1 MALDI
6 FNRSQAMDKLASQP
20 DALAVPTSFS
30 IREVTGRQR
39 EIVLTGRCLPFRP
52 VVDSTKQRMKVEYY
66 PGATEA
72 VAQVFGPNHTD
83 QSISGIFLTRYMN
96 DEAHFVY
103 SEIGQGFSFQG
114 HNASIANA
122 STVATVRTAEH
133 AKKILQDVCKAGQEV
148 IVTWGVEP
156 YTNVNRGL
164 VRGCTFKTH
173 QAQRIEWEVE
183 FEWVADSE
191 ATVLK
196 IPFPTP
202 EPDPKSLYDKLSDFI
217 DKVQEGINDLGDA
230 YNEYVV
236 QNLRKLNTTLDRVN
250 NLVQA
255 GVGLAAKPAQF
266 ARDVLVTCQNVKQD
280 IVDTQ
285 NTMLDI
291 AAQYRNVGT
300 EWKALAGGMSFM
312 PWSSTAEKPDD
323 SADEQTRAALL
334 SMEVDRLLNESLWQA
349 NVLSVYAE
357 SLIVPTVIDIY
368 TAKTGDTLRKVSM
381 KYYGTPNRWQDIAD
395 YNGITSDN
403 LAAGDVVIIPAVV

>member
-6 FNRSQAMDKLASQP
+6 FNRSQAMDKLALQP

-30 IREVTGRQR
+30 IRELTGKCR
-39 EIVLTGRCLPFRP
+39 EVVLTGWCLPFRP
-52 VVDSTKQRMKVEYY
+52 VADSTKQRMKVEYY

-72 VAQVFGPNHTD
+72 VAQVFGPHHTD
-83 QSISGIFLTRYMN
+83 QTIGGVFLTRYMAN
-96 DEAHFVY
+96 EDHFLYHEGSNFNTAKGGSAPSRVD
-103 SEIGQGFSFQG
+103 
-114 HNASIANA
+114 NAE
-122 STVATVRTAEH
+122 R
-133 AKKILQDVCKAGQEV
+133 AKDILKAICKAGQEV
-148 IVTWGVEP
+148 VVNWGVEP
-156 YTNVNRGL
+156 FTAENRGL
-164 VRGCTFKTH
+164 VRACNFKIH

-183 FEWVADSE
+183 FEWVADGLASM
-191 ATVLK
+191 
-196 IPFPTP
+196 TP
-202 EPDPKSLYDKLSDFI
+202 ELPAPTPDPKSLYDKLSDLI
-217 DKVQEGINDLGDA
+217 EMAQEGLNDLGDA

-250 NLVQA
+250 NLVKSVAELQ
-255 GVGLAAKPAQF
+255 GKPAQF

-285 NTMLDI
+285 NAMLDFC
-291 AAQYRNVGT
+291 AHYTSVGT

-349 NVLSVYAE
+349 NVLSVYAK

-381 KYYGTPNRWQDIAD
+381 VYYGTPNRWQDIAD

-403 LAAGDVVIIPAVV
+403 LVAGDVVIIPAVVA

>member
-6 FNRSQAMDKLASQP
+6 FFNRSQAMDKLAAQP

-30 IREVTGRQR
+30 IRELTGKCR
-39 EIVLTGRCLPFRP
+39 EVVLTGWCLPFRP
-52 VVDSTKQRMKVEYY
+52 VADSTKQRMKVEYY

-72 VAQVFGPNHTD
+72 VAQVFGPDHTD
-83 QSISGIFLTRYMN
+83 LTVNGVFLTRYMA
-96 DEAHFVY
+96 DEDICLY
-103 SEIGQGFSFQG
+103 SDKVVLRQRVDS
-114 HNASIANA
+114 
-122 STVATVRTAEH
+122 AEA
-133 AKKILQDVCKAGQEV
+133 AKVILRELCKAGQEV
-148 IVTWGVEP
+148 VVNWGVQPFGTEA
-156 YTNVNRGL
+156 RGL
-164 VRGCTFKTH
+164 VRGCNFKEH
-173 QAQRIEWEVE
+173 QAQRIEWEIE
-183 FEWVADSE
+183 FVWVADSLT
-191 ATVLK
+191 AVA
-196 IPFPTP
+196 P
-202 EPDPKSLYDKLSDFI
+202 ELPVPKPDPKSLYDKLSDLI
-217 DKVQEGINDLGDA
+217 EMAQEGLNDLGDA

-250 NLVQA
+250 NLVKSVAELQ
-255 GVGLAAKPAQF
+255 GKPAQF

-285 NTMLDI
+285 NAMLDFC
-291 AAQYRNVGT
+291 AQYTSVGT

-349 NVLSVYAE
+349 NILSVYAK

-381 KYYGTPNRWQDIAD
+381 VYYGTPNRWQDIAD

-403 LAAGDVVIIPAVV
+403 LVAGDVVIIPAVVA